1 MLAPWIRGPVF
12 AVPVL
17 GASFAGA
24 GLAERREYDGDVE
37 GFATV
42 TGTWTGSEVRAR
54 HQVPAAARDQ
64 EDLPVYWDRPPRAL
78 RFPWSE
84 QEGQQVRDHLLER
97 GFGWNIYSLDGGG
110 RDHVTAR
117 LTRVLPEIAAWAGC
131 VMPLLSP
138 LLSATFLSVDTCIA
152 FSVVWIGPRA
162 GVIATRPSGFV
173 RLAREVVRR
182 DGFHVGSQGPLPDL
196 GSSRPGRRVWAR
208 WRIASS
214 R

>member
-1 MLAPWIRGPVF
+1 MDWDALVLHPGDTVCAWGRLVRNADGDWFEGPVPVPLMLAPWIRGPVF

-117 LTRVLPEIAAWAGC
+117 LTRVLPEIAAWA
-131 VMPLLSP
+131 
-138 LLSATFLSVDTCIA
+138 ATLPPGILA
-152 FSVVWIGPRA
+152 FEPWLTPA
-162 GVIATRPSGFV
+162 AAANEATRA
-173 RLAREVVRR
+173 ARAV
-182 DGFHVGSQGPLPDL
+182 P
-196 GSSRPGRRVWAR
+196 
-208 WRIASS
+208 
-214 R
+214 